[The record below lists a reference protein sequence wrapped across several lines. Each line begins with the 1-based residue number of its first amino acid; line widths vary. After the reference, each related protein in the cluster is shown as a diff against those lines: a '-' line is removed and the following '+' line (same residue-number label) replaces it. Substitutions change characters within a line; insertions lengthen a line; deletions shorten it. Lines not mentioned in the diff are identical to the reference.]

1 MSKEIIAVHHLVK
14 KYSSQVVLNNISL
27 QIREGEFI
35 AIMGPSGSGKTT
47 LLNCLST
54 LDEFDQGEVIFEEN
68 NLARMNRTQKRKIR
82 QEKISFVFQEYNLLD
97 NYTVKEN
104 IYLPLTIQSSIPAS
118 ADEYFEILIRQL
130 KIEDLL
136 DKFPS
141 QLSGGQ
147 KQRVACARSF
157 LLQPKVIFADE
168 PTGALDTRNAA
179 RLLEIFQEQHSRNE
193 TSILM
198 VTHDSRVASYAS
210 RVIFLVDGKIVN
222 EFYRGDLTQ
231 KKFYDEIARVQLL
244 LGGLEG

>member
-1 MSKEIIAVHHLVK
+1 MPKEIIAVNHLVK
-14 KYSSQVVLNNISL
+14 RYGEQTVLNNLSL
-27 QIREGEFI
+27 RIKEGEFI

-54 LDEFDQGEVIFEEN
+54 LDEFDQGEVLLEGN
-68 NLARMNRTQKRKIR
+68 NLANMNRTQKRKIR

-104 IYLPLTIQSSIPAS
+104 IYLPLTIQHNPSPEVDS
-118 ADEYFEILIRQL
+118 YFQKLIRQL
-130 KIEDLL
+130 KIETLL

-157 LLQPKVIFADE
+157 LLQPKIIFADE
-168 PTGALDTRNAA
+168 PTGALDTRNAS
-179 RLLEIFQEQHSRNE
+179 RLLEIFQQQHAQNQ

-198 VTHDSRVASYAS
+198 VTHDSRVASYAN
-210 RVIFLVDGKIVN
+210 RVIFLVDGKVVN
-222 EFYRGDLTQ
+222 EFYKGDHSQ
-231 KKFYDEIARVQLL
+231 KEFYDEIARVQSL
-244 LGGLEG
+244 LGGIEA